1 MPQVILKSR
10 KPVKGKKPKKPMSFD
25 QGLRLFKRQ
34 CEKAGILQEIKR
46 REYYE
51 KHTAKKKRKKAA
63 AIKREQKQQKQNN
76 YLGRYK
82 RFY

>member
-1 MPQVILKSR
+1 MRI
-10 KPVKGKKPKKPMSFD
+10 
-25 QGLRLFKRQ
+25 FKRK
-34 CEKAGILQEIKR
+34 CEKAGILQEIKQ

-51 KHTAKKKRKKAA
+51 KPTTKRKRKKAA